1 MTNIQPLPDYIS
13 VAERQ
18 ALENGVWNDIP
29 ELFIPSVIL
38 EIVRK
43 IIQSPDDINITL
55 LIAALPRV

>member
-18 ALENGVWNDIP
+18 TLENGVWNDIP